1 MNETR
6 EFEPESVEGSHAVT
20 MPPLINRPRRGADE
34 SEEC

>member
-20 MPPLINRPRRGADE
+20 HATYDSSAPPRRR
-34 SEEC
+34 